1 MEHTEQIPIHNGE
14 GIYSKDIGRGKTIKG
29 NLTILSP
36 DDGTWDIKFYDKDK
50 TEVEGKLCGEDSGIK
65 KDKPALLPDYEMEHN
80 LLVIYFK
87 WSEHRDTTLKVDIKH
102 EVNNNKKLFMYSER

>member
-1 MEHTEQIPIHNGE
+1 MGDGDRAVREDWESLQ
-14 GIYSKDIGRGKTIKG
+14 GK
-29 NLTILSP
+29 P
-36 DDGTWDIKFYDKDK
+36 
-50 TEVEGKLCGEDSGIK
+50 CGEDSGIK
-65 KDKPALLPDYEMEHN
+65 KGKPALIPDYEMEHN